1 VSRLGRA
8 ASSPAFAPTRRALLA
23 GFAGALVPAATATSV
38 LAQTGAAPPQAASV
52 AFDVAPKVPWLPL
65 DTAATLTRIGFGSC
79 LDQKHPQPIWKSI
92 LSAAPELFIMLG
104 DNVYGDVKSEAMLEL
119 IEAYRRQGE
128 HAEFATARAAFPFL
142 ATWDDH
148 DYGLNDAGG
157 AFPHRD
163 KAAQLFRS
171 FWGRDIRQPDGGIY
185 DSVTIGPE
193 GRRVQVILLDTRS
206 FRSDLR
212 RKGEDFPY
220 WGRYAPD
227 PAPGKTMLGDRQ
239 WRWLEGEL
247 RKPADIRL
255 LCSSIQVLAEGHGFE
270 RWGNLPAERKRL
282 LDLLASTEANG
293 VMIFSGDRHAGA
305 MYALERSPR
314 YPLVELTASSLNRS
328 YGPSKDERIA
338 PLASGIYHPEN
349 FGLLVLD
356 WEKGTVAVELHG
368 MDGVIVT
375 SRTMTLAELATKR

>member
-1 VSRLGRA
+1 MSRHGRA
-8 ASSPAFAPTRRALLA
+8 QSSPAFAPSRRALLA
-23 GFAGALVPAATATSV
+23 GLAGALLPPATQV
-38 LAQTGAAPPQAASV
+38 LAQGSAVLPQAGAG
-52 AFDVAPKVPWLPL
+52 AFDVAPRVPWLPM
-65 DTAATLTRIGFGSC
+65 DPAATLTRIGFGSC
-79 LDQKHPQPIWKSI
+79 LDQKHPQPIWKSVI
-92 LSAAPELFIMLG
+92 TAAPELFIMLG

-119 IEAYRRQGE
+119 IEAYRKQGE
-128 HAEFATARAAFPFL
+128 HPEFAAARAAFPFL

-148 DYGLNDAGG
+148 DYGLNDASGS
-157 AFPHRD
+157 FPHRD

-171 FWGRDIRQPDGGIY
+171 FWARSNVQPDGGIY
-185 DSVTIGPE
+185 DSVTIGPD

-206 FRSDLR
+206 FRSDFR

-227 PAPGKTMLGDRQ
+227 PSPGKTMLGDRQ

-247 RKPADIRL
+247 RKPAEIRL

-293 VMIFSGDRHAGA
+293 IVILSGDRHAGA